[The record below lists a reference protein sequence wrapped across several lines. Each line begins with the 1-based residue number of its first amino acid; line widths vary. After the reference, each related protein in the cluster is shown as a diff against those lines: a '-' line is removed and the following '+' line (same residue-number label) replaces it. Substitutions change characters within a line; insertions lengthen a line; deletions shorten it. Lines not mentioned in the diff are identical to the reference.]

1 VGQTGIEDLA
11 GMLPPEAFD
20 PHAGTVGSRPA
31 SQKVLDNLKRIFILP
46 KSAELFDAQVRL
58 FEQQRID
65 DLLMPSCVPTQS
77 SLVINAVPAQF
88 MHKQR
93 SNPTNANLHLSALV
107 GCLPRTVKGGKL
119 STKTLSE
126 ISFLRQHRV
135 PFICYAEQG
144 DGVRFVQ
151 KALACQRAGE
161 TTRKDDG
168 SKEYEIMCLGVIV
181 GNVTSGPGK
190 EIWPYTMQD
199 NGGEAHKFGL
209 VVPVVMIRQD
219 DGIHLLQ
226 WSSSF
231 KPAENAIFVDMQTYI
246 PRQISVRGR
255 FSHLSYMH

>member
-1 VGQTGIEDLA
+1 MGQTGIEDLA

-65 DLLMPSCVPTQS
+65 DLLMPSCLPTQS
-77 SLVINAVPAQF
+77 SLVINAVSAQF

-161 TTRKDDG
+161 TTVKTISKSDG
-168 SKEYEIMCLGVIV
+168 TYSLNLTAGKSWIISAVDPASGQV
-181 GNVTSGPGK
+181 GSATLTPNNTSNNAVTV
-190 EIWPYTMQD
+190 TT
-199 NGGEAHKFGL
+199 A
-209 VVPVVMIRQD
+209 
-219 DGIHLLQ
+219 
-226 WSSSF
+226 
-231 KPAENAIFVDMQTYI
+231 
-246 PRQISVRGR
+246 
-255 FSHLSYMH
+255 